1 MDYSGDR
8 GTEDSSNAVNIF
20 SDKSGKPSLHRMLCA
35 LAVLQVLGLWIYATI
50 RRQPMVILPESAAVV
65 LVGALGVHA
74 YSDKDKDKQE

>member
-1 MDYSGDR
+1 
-8 GTEDSSNAVNIF
+8 
-20 SDKSGKPSLHRMLCA
+20 MLCA